1 MGTESTSYYLYGR
14 GVIGTKT
21 DNWAY
26 ILQDGLGSTR
36 QLATH
41 EGVIAMSVA
50 YTPWGDVLEYYG
62 SGALDFGYLGGMY
75 DDATGLIY
83 LGSGQ
88 YYDPVTGRMLTRGAG
103 QSNPYKPGAY
113 DPAGM
118 MVAPLAVL
126 GLVLGKKK
134 KRGKWDSLLVLLVVG
149 MVVGM
154 SVSACGPKVP
164 APTPP
169 PHQPPTGTPSPGP
182 GNGKNVSPET
192 TNTPTP
198 TPTYTCTVSPTAT
211 LTPLPT
217 ATPVPTFVPLNENL
231 LRGRGEEG
239 RHGKGYYAWYKDCWD
254 NKNWWWWKTH
264 NTFSVWDFITLIMH
278 MEINTVGNPKGY
290 PHMHTAY
297 DYYME
302 AVVRQS
308 YAWCAHV
315 SPNHLPNEPEAALN
329 WIAEY
334 NESTKFI
341 HNQTKSIALVND
353 DQLYYAGKIVDA
365 MQNPDNYDKDWS
377 NGFSKYRPY
386 GVGNASMFDAGKLA
400 HADYLGLIFWR
411 SGDGDGEK
419 ELIIPMGCGSY
430 ILTEPNDAS
439 YNWVGCSARK

>member
-1 MGTESTSYYLYGR
+1 
-14 GVIGTKT
+14 
-21 DNWAY
+21 
-26 ILQDGLGSTR
+26 
-36 QLATH
+36 
-41 EGVIAMSVA
+41 
-50 YTPWGDVLEYYG
+50 
-62 SGALDFGYLGGMY
+62 
-75 DDATGLIY
+75 
-83 LGSGQ
+83 
-88 YYDPVTGRMLTRGAG
+88 
-103 QSNPYKPGAY
+103 
-113 DPAGM
+113 
-118 MVAPLAVL
+118 
-126 GLVLGKKK
+126 
-134 KRGKWDSLLVLLVVG
+134 
-149 MVVGM
+149 
-154 SVSACGPKVP
+154 
-164 APTPP
+164 
-169 PHQPPTGTPSPGP
+169 
-182 GNGKNVSPET
+182 
-192 TNTPTP
+192 
-198 TPTYTCTVSPTAT
+198 
-211 LTPLPT
+211 
-217 ATPVPTFVPLNENL
+217 
-231 LRGRGEEG
+231 
-239 RHGKGYYAWYKDCWD
+239 
-254 NKNWWWWKTH
+254 
-264 NTFSVWDFITLIMH
+264 

-411 SGDGDGEK
+411 SGDGDGDGEK